1 MSIEEKKDRLLDY
14 CNLWDKCADGCLLRD
29 IDCECDSLDECT
41 EAELDYVLSIIND
54 TPVESKPTD
63 IINKSPH
70 YNNGGIETIDE
81 MVLVFGKEA
90 VKHFCLCNVWK
101 YRARAIYKNGEED
114 MKKADYYMK
123 KYKELCDE

>member
-1 MSIEEKKDRLLDY
+1 MCMSIEEKKDRLSHYCELQERCSDCLFGYDCCDFDDYDEHKLDY
-14 CNLWDKCADGCLLRD
+14 LLSK
-29 IDCECDSLDECT
+29 ID
-41 EAELDYVLSIIND
+41 D
-54 TPVESKPTD
+54 TPVESKQTG

-70 YNNGGIETIDE
+70 YNHSGIETIDE
-81 MVLVFGKEA
+81 MVLVFGVEA

-123 KYKELCDE
+123 KYKELSDA